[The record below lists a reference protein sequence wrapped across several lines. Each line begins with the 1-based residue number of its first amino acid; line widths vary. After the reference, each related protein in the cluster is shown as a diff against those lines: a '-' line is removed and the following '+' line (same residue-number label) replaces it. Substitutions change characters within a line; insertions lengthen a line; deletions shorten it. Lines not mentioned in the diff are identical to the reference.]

1 MAALLSPSTSAAAA
15 RFQRTV
21 DPLVR
26 QHDSWNTTQSL
37 SVQGCVW
44 ACRRE
49 QPVML
54 QKWMNQRQ
62 MCPPTN
68 WSWLLYIRK
77 AQILAFG
84 FKLNLSRWMKYFV
97 LKCVL
102 RNLKT
107 GKIKIA
113 KWSAQRYRNGKER
126 TNCLQA
132 HNCAP
137 LFTCGRRPQTWNE
150 YECSHAVLQI
160 MKYHN
165 NAISRLLQQSA
176 ALTSMGLQIF
186 FKDVYMYI
194 RIYICR
200 GGHAYT

>member
-1 MAALLSPSTSAAAA
+1 
-15 RFQRTV
+15 
-21 DPLVR
+21 
-26 QHDSWNTTQSL
+26 
-37 SVQGCVW
+37 
-44 ACRRE
+44 
-49 QPVML
+49 
-54 QKWMNQRQ
+54 
-62 MCPPTN
+62 
-68 WSWLLYIRK
+68 
-77 AQILAFG
+77 
-84 FKLNLSRWMKYFV
+84 MKYFV
-97 LKCVL
+97 LKFVL

-113 KWSAQRYRNGKER
+113 KWSAQRYGNGKER

-194 RIYICR
+194 HIYIYAEEGMRIHSMLVGYCKIR
-200 GGHAYT
+200 VTFSPQKKKNNNVLLCVKLQWKWICVCLKRNEN